1 MKIYFDYKIFYQ
13 QKFGGISNYFYNL
26 ANEFLNL
33 KINFEIC
40 SYFYR
45 SQYLKKIPKVNHR
58 GVDISFIPGGF
69 NPVFEFTNRLLMKS
83 KNINIK
89 NTLIHETYYSHHYL
103 NKTKK
108 IITVYDMINEIF
120 PHDKR
125 KSEIISRIKKKSI
138 DRADQII
145 CISESSKKDLIKYFD
160 IDPSKIT
167 VTLLGSNLQVNNV
180 ILSKKKLK
188 NIILFVGSR
197 RGYKNFSS
205 LIEVFSK
212 SKEIKK
218 NFKIGIFGGEKF
230 SNTDSQILKKYNCS
244 KENIVIFDE
253 KKFSLKYL
261 YSNVAIL
268 AYPSAYEGFGLPII
282 EAMSCGCPV
291 VCSSG
296 GSIPEVGGNGLEY
309 FDSQNI
315 DHFQKIIENIL
326 DSEKIQQQLID
337 YGYAR
342 SKLFSWKTC
351 ALKTINVYKK
361 VLDN

>member
-13 QKFGGISNYFYNL
+13 QKYGGISNYFYNL
-26 ANEFLNL
+26 ANEFLDL
-33 KINFEIC
+33 KINFEIS

-45 SQYLKKIPKVNHR
+45 SQYLKKIPKANHR
-58 GVDISFIPGGF
+58 GIDISFIPGGF
-69 NPVFEFTNRLLMKS
+69 NPLFELTNRLLMKS
-83 KNINIK
+83 KNININ
-89 NTLIHETYYSHHYL
+89 NTIIHETYYSDRYL
-103 NKTKK
+103 NKIKK

-120 PHDKR
+120 PHNKR

-230 SNTDSQILKKYNCS
+230 SDIDINLLKKHNCNRES
-244 KENIVIFDE
+244 IIIFDE
-253 KKFSLKYL
+253 KKFNLSYL

-291 VCSSG
+291 ICSSG
-296 GSIPEVGGNGLEY
+296 GSIPEVGGKGLEY
-309 FDSQNI
+309 FDSQNT
-315 DHFQKIIENIL
+315 DHFKKIIENIL
-326 DSEKIQQQLID
+326 ESEKTQQKLID
-337 YGYAR
+337 YGYQRA
-342 SKLFSWKTC
+342 KLFSWKKC
-351 ALKTINVYKK
+351 AEKTIDVYKK
-361 VLDN
+361 VLES